1 MPRSHPHMPPG
12 RLLPFRSPTEAAHTA
27 GPGGHHPPGQPK
39 AHAGL
44 ALLPATGLPLGRPE
58 ARAHLWAPLATASHC
73 QARGHLCPRRGAAW
87 PHHVHG
93 PAPAPPTHRPSSA
106 ARVGLGTSKLP
117 GRGGCRPCRAEVMVM
132 GPYTDYPWDSA
143 RLPLKA
149 PTAWGPSQRLLG
161 CVLAGSQGPARTPQ
175 QTARARDRVWLK
187 CVSSHGGQPAGHSD
201 SGELVHERRAGPPQP
216 QGSPPRSASAPR
228 SGNGCGDPDSV
239 SGGDASGS
247 GPSRP
252 NGAEGRP
259 TTSPGGLSPGLRPSL
274 GQPALPVRRA
284 PPWGRGLW
292 SLSGGLFP
300 VLSVPLPVDFL
311 PGLPLPAPETTV
323 AADEVAAGSP
333 ATLNQPDVDKTD
345 GGHWT
350 DSPGRAGCPHTPPG
364 RWLTPEP
371 PDPSPSRCKQPSLS
385 GQTLQ

>member
-1 MPRSHPHMPPG
+1 M
-12 RLLPFRSPTEAAHTA
+12 AA
-27 GPGGHHPPGQPK
+27 P
-39 AHAGL
+39 
-44 ALLPATGLPLGRPE
+44 
-58 ARAHLWAPLATASHC
+58 
-73 QARGHLCPRRGAAW
+73 CP
-87 PHHVHG
+87 
-93 PAPAPPTHRPSSA
+93 RPSSSTPDTPPIQRC
-106 ARVGLGTSKLP
+106 ARWPGHIQATWPRGLQAMQGRGHGEVGLL
-117 GRGGCRPCRAEVMVM
+117 
-132 GPYTDYPWDSA
+132 GPYTDYPRDSA

-161 CVLAGSQGPARTPQ
+161 CVLAGSQGPARMPQ

-300 VLSVPLPVDFL
+300 VLSVPLPMDFL

-350 DSPGRAGCPHTPPG
+350 DSPGRAGRPHTPPG